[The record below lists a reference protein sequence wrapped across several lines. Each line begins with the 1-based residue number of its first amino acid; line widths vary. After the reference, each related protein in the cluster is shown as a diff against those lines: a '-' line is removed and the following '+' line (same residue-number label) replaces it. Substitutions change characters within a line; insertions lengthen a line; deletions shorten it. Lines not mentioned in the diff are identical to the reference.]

1 VPPTTDEND
10 RILAELDKTRWTA
23 ERKYRVQK
31 FIETMINAGMAIRD
45 TATLGRE
52 ISSTATIA
60 FRGNRCKTKERFKV
74 RIPARLAD
82 DLRSLPCNE
91 PDYFFWYR
99 GQVGQKLKVTSIVH
113 NYLPS
118 SENYSRSAR

>member
-45 TATLGRE
+45 TATLGRDKLDGDNR
-52 ISSTATIA
+52 ISWQ
-60 FRGNRCKTKERFKV
+60 
-74 RIPARLAD
+74 
-82 DLRSLPCNE
+82 SLQNQGE
-91 PDYFFWYR
+91 
-99 GQVGQKLKVTSIVH
+99 V
-113 NYLPS
+113 
-118 SENYSRSAR
+118 